1 MALIKRDKQEFN
13 MAITN
18 VKFFV
23 IKFSIKLKYKISR
36 NIIITNKTMISL

>member
-1 MALIKRDKQEFN
+1 MAIIKRDKQEFI

-23 IKFSIKLKYKISR
+23 IKFSIKQKYNISWKR
-36 NIIITNKTMISL
+36 